1 MSLYNRFVEAIQQS
15 NHNIV
20 VVFIAALSIVLAY
33 TALNWLDNR
42 WQLIARKFYLG
53 WWLLIFVL
61 FYFTK

>member
-20 VVFIAALSIVLAY
+20 VVFIAALGIVLAY
-33 TALNWLDNR
+33 TALNWFPDK
-42 WQLIARKFYLG
+42 WQPIARKFYLG